1 MFSDDAIKIGKINI
15 QSLNLQKTN
24 KSLITFKVTTVLN
37 SIANIDILWEVPLD
51 LDPTRTLWLGMM

>member
-1 MFSDDAIKIGKINI
+1 MFSDDVIKIGKINI